1 MARTISRMLH
11 SPWLSLNVICL
22 SKRIR
27 ISIFMVTTLIECRQM
42 ISSQALH
49 WLWKR
54 LLRVTLLLSL
64 LSLHTVAVPVWDQQW
79 HLLWITLH
87 QLLICEVEEVRKGV
101 TIRQS
106 CRLVAQLIEERMHYG
121 LQRFQTALR
130 VVYEQVRDKVDGFT
144 GSFRAEDLAPSLL
157 SYGREFKLWVAG
169 VHAVNLILGRC
180 SQHFDNL
187 DKLVNARLTWEERLA
202 Y

>member
-27 ISIFMVTTLIECRQM
+27 ISIFMVTTLIKCRQM
-42 ISSQALH
+42 ISSQTLH
-49 WLWKR
+49 RLWKR
-54 LLRVTLLLSL
+54 LLRVALLLPL
-64 LSLHTVAVPVWDQQW
+64 LCLHTVAVPVWDQQW

-87 QLLICEVEEVRKGV
+87 QFLICEVEEVRKGV

-106 CRLVAQLIEERMHYG
+106 CRLIAQLIEKRMHNG

-130 VVYEQVRDKVDGFT
+130 VVYEQVRDEVDGFT
-144 GSFRAEDLAPSLL
+144 GSFRSEDLAPCLL
-157 SYGREFKLWVAG
+157 SYCREFKLWVAG

-180 SQHFDNL
+180 TQHFDDL
-187 DKLVNARLTWEERLA
+187 DKLVNARFTWEERLA